1 MISFES
7 LWRIRVTGG
16 DCSNDRSPL
25 NNQTKTDFNR
35 VKSYNDDDDN
45 IQSSEN
51 QLLLKHS
58 VVR

>member
-7 LWRIRVTGG
+7 LWRIRATGG
-16 DCSNDRSPL
+16 DCSNDRSPP

-35 VKSYNDDDDN
+35 VKSYNDDDD
-45 IQSSEN
+45 IQSSEH